1 MTSLVDEL
9 QASQNLIVFIDFNL
23 EGFKQAR
30 KWQNFICILNNQERG
45 TRKNNWLHLHIVSY
59 KQ

>member
-9 QASQNLIVFIDFNL
+9 QASQNFIVFIDFNL

-30 KWQNFICILNNQERG
+30 KWQNFIFILNNQERG